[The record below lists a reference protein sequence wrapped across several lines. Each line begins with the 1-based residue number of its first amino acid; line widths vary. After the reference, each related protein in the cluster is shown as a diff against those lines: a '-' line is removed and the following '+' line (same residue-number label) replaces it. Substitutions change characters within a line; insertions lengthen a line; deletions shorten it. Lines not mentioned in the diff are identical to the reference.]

1 MTNPQFQSSHSTNL
15 ESIVDHSAWFSNSA
29 RVRESKTVLDYG
41 FRQFVASGTWILDS
55 GFWILDSG
63 FWIRDSG
70 FWIRIISG
78 IPDSESWIP
87 DSSQDPVVRKPIGT
101 NPWLNFNPG
110 VFFSLSIA
118 PSRIISS
125 IPVLESSSIKL

>member
-1 MTNPQFQSSHSTNL
+1 MTNPQFQSSQSTNL
-15 ESIVDHSAWFSNSA
+15 GSIVDHSAWFSNSA

-55 GFWILDSG
+55 GFWI
-63 FWIRDSG
+63 RDSG

-78 IPDSESWIP
+78 IP

-110 VFFSLSIA
+110 VFFSLFQ
-118 PSRIISS
+118 
-125 IPVLESSSIKL
+125 

>member
-1 MTNPQFQSSHSTNL
+1 MTNPQFQSSQSRNL
-15 ESIVDHSAWFSNSA
+15 GSIVDHSAWFSNSA

-55 GFWILDSG
+55 GFG
-63 FWIRDSG
+63 IRDSG

-110 VFFSLSIA
+110 VFFCLSIA
-118 PSRIISS
+118 LSRIISS
-125 IPVLESSSIKL
+125 IPVLESSSKL

>member
-63 FWIRDSG
+63 FWILDSG
-70 FWIRIISG
+70 FGIRGSG
-78 IPDSESWIP
+78 FESLVGFRIPRAGFRIQARTQSFES
-87 DSSQDPVVRKPIGT
+87 RLALTHG
-101 NPWLNFNPG
+101 
-110 VFFSLSIA
+110 
-118 PSRIISS
+118 
-125 IPVLESSSIKL
+125 

>member
-1 MTNPQFQSSHSTNL
+1 MTNPHFQSSHSTNL

-63 FWIRDSG
+63 FGIRGSG
-70 FWIRIISG
+70 FESLVGFRIPRAGFRIQARTQSF
-78 IPDSESWIP
+78 ES
-87 DSSQDPVVRKPIGT
+87 RLALTRG
-101 NPWLNFNPG
+101 
-110 VFFSLSIA
+110 
-118 PSRIISS
+118 
-125 IPVLESSSIKL
+125 